1 MLRIYALILQVVREV
16 AALLEEIGRRDPDL
30 KRQGMRALTS
40 VPLNCAEGG
49 YSHGRNRRAR
59 YFNALGSMKEV
70 EAVLDVSEALGYVR
84 VDPGLRDRIA
94 HVCATFVRLV
104 R

>member
-1 MLRIYALILQVVREV
+1 MLRIYGRILEVVREV
-16 AALLEEIGRRDPDL
+16 AVLLAEIARHDPDL

-49 YSHGRNRRAR
+49 YSQGRVRRAR
-59 YFNALGSMKEV
+59 YYNALGSMKEV
-70 EAVLDVSEALGYVR
+70 EAVLDVAEALGYVR
-84 VDPGLRDRIA
+84 VAPGVRDGIA